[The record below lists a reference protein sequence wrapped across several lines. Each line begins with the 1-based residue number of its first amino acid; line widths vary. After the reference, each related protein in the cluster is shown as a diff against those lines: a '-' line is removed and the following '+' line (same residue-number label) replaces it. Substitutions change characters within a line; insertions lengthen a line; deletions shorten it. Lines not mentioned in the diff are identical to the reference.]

1 MKSLRIL
8 MAAVF
13 TIMSMLSMAQ
23 TSTTPKVTDEELKK
37 YAETQD
43 SVKVMQE
50 TLTKIITENVQK
62 NTVMPVARYNELFKI
77 ASDQAKLNAANATA
91 EEIAF
96 LKEIADLRQYNIE
109 RINTAY
115 QALAKEYVGLKAFN
129 TIKKSLDT
137 DTALKARYE
146 GINQEL
152 QSKRQT
158 SANQGGR

>member
-1 MKSLRIL
+1 
-8 MAAVF
+8 MAVLF
-13 TIMSMLSMAQ
+13 TIVWSLSMAQ
-23 TSTTPKVTDEELKK
+23 TSTAPKITDEELKK
-37 YAETQD
+37 YAETMD

-50 TLTKIITENVQK
+50 TLTKIISENVQK

-77 ASDQAKLNAANATA
+77 AADQAKLKAANATA

-115 QALAKEYVGLKAFN
+115 QALAKDYVGLKAFN
-129 TIKKSLDT
+129 AIKKSLDT

-158 SANQGGR
+158 PASTNQGGR